1 MLSFETFS
9 NLKLSSKIKR
19 FEVHLFV
26 WYFSHWCK
34 TFLFAFVCLSF
45 FFFNKTLIVS
55 WFIFKFAHI
64 SIASVLL
71 FAVELSSFQWL
82 LGKEVEHENVFYFLL
97 KSSLLNLEHTY
108 KTKLYFFYKN
118 HLVIY
123 HVLCQSLT
131 QISKILFL
139 IFLETAFINWISRPY
154 FKLTIANIKTFYQ
167 QQFSLT
173 LKQLHTSST
182 EQRFFFK

>member
-131 QISKILFL
+131 QISKFC
-139 IFLETAFINWISRPY
+139 F
-154 FKLTIANIKTFYQ
+154 
-167 QQFSLT
+167 
-173 LKQLHTSST
+173 
-182 EQRFFFK
+182 